1 MGLSI
6 MTPQG
11 EINVPASS
19 GGGKSGTDKQDR
31 KIRKRN

>member
-11 EINVPASS
+11 AVEVPTHS
-19 GGGKSGTDKQDR
+19 GGGKSGTVKQD
-31 KIRKRN
+31 